1 MREDIKFETFE
12 ELYDASDVVWDDE
25 DPSGTPEDIAADWY
39 NEIDY
44 EAMRDGKLVYINVLV
59 DLLEPFEAKL
69 IDALGGELTKTQKQ
83 AIWRALSRAFGSGC
97 ITEKRQEQSKRGR
110 GLNASNKS
118 RSREAIDKIELLYS
132 EWVRLDQP
140 TYKKLSEHMVKHH
153 GITYK
158 EKTIGHY
165 IRRRLKEQD
174 KK

>member
-1 MREDIKFETFE
+1 M
-12 ELYDASDVVWDDE
+12 
-25 DPSGTPEDIAADWY
+25 
-39 NEIDY
+39 
-44 EAMRDGKLVYINVLV
+44 
-59 DLLEPFEAKL
+59 
-69 IDALGGELTKTQKQ
+69 
-83 AIWRALSRAFGSGC
+83 
-97 ITEKRQEQSKRGR
+97 
-110 GLNASNKS
+110 NASNKS